1 MALALDDHA
10 EPFDPIDPETAAAAL
25 DRVWGISA
33 IGLSRLDTE
42 RDDTFRV
49 ETVERV
55 LTLKVAHPNDPPALI
70 DLQSRALIHA
80 RDADERLPLQEVV
93 PTLEGELA
101 ATIEDRTA
109 RVLTWL
115 DGDLMLDHP
124 PTGAQLAAV
133 GTVVGRLNRAL
144 AGFEHAAADRELAW
158 DLPRLPALRPYTDDP
173 YLLGLIDRYAE
184 EVVPRLAVLP
194 HQVVHNDMHP
204 GNLLVDP
211 ADPDRVVGVLDFGDA
226 LRTARV
232 CDLAVAIA
240 YLLPDADPAWPAT
253 ASIVDAFDA
262 EVPLLDEERALL
274 PDLVAARL
282 VMRNLIAAATGG
294 MRNSATPFFERNL
307 RTIHRILDPNEEGA
321 P

>member
-1 MALALDDHA
+1 MALALDDLA
-10 EPFDPIDPETAAAAL
+10 EPFDPVDPEVVVAAL
-25 DRVWGISA
+25 DQMWGISA
-33 IGLSRLDTE
+33 VGLTRLDTE

-49 ETVERV
+49 ETSERV
-55 LTLKVAHPNDPPALI
+55 VTIKIAHPSDPPALI
-70 DLQSRALIHA
+70 DLQSRALTHA
-80 RDADERLPLQEVV
+80 RSADERLPLQEVV
-93 PTLEGELA
+93 PTLDGELA
-101 ATIEDRTA
+101 ATVGDRTT

-124 PTGAQLAAV
+124 RTDAQLAEV
-133 GTVVGRLNRAL
+133 GTVLGRLNRAL
-144 AGFEHAAADRELAW
+144 AGFEHPAAQRELAW

-173 YLLGLIDRYAE
+173 FLLGVIDRYAQN
-184 EVVPRLAVLP
+184 VVPRLAVLP
-194 HQVVHNDMHP
+194 HQVVHNDVHP

-211 ADPDRVVGVLDFGDA
+211 ADPDRIVGVFDFGDT

-232 CDLAVAIA
+232 CDLAVALA
-240 YLLPDADPAWPAT
+240 YLLPDADPAWPAI
-253 ASIVDAFDA
+253 ASIVDAFEV

-294 MRNSATPFFERNL
+294 GRNTHSPFFERNL
-307 RTIHRILDPNEEGA
+307 RTIRRILNLHEEGA